1 MFILNEEHDEY
12 LTSVKMHVI
21 LAELK
26 KNSNYQRSVQVTFF
40 FFFFM
45 YQFKLTF
52 VKAWHR
58 LYFLK

>member
-40 FFFFM
+40 FFFM